1 MADAR
6 TQDLSSHRRWVPL
19 YHFFALPIL
28 AANVVLSAWH
38 AYRIQSRWA
47 IWGAVLALALAL
59 IGLFART
66 MTLKVQDRVIRL
78 EMTLRLRQVLTGPLV
93 ARVGELT
100 PNQMVGLRFAGDAE
114 LASLVERCLSGE
126 LKGGEDVK
134 KSIKNWQG
142 DWLRA

>member
-1 MADAR
+1 MPDAR

-28 AANVVLSAWH
+28 FANVVLTAWH
-38 AYRIQSRWA
+38 AYRIQTRWNM
-47 IWGAVLALALAL
+47 WEVVVAVALALV
-59 IGLFART
+59 GLFART

-78 EMTLRLRQVLTGPLV
+78 EMTLRLRQVLTGPL
-93 ARVGELT
+93 AGRIGDLT
-100 PNQMVGLRFAGDAE
+100 PNQLVGLRFAGDTE
-114 LASLVERCLSGE
+114 LTGLVERCLSGE

-134 KSIKNWQG
+134 KQIKNWQA